1 MAGRWRDSVASGK
14 RLQGAATPVVL
25 EEALADLLTQGSYE
39 AHLRRL
45 TTYMNL
51 RRNEAR
57 RLIAHHFPSGTKV
70 SNPPSGDTLWVEL
83 THGFP
88 AMELF
93 RRCAAEGITF
103 GPGEFFTATDRY
115 RHCLRLNFSGA
126 WTTVEMQALV
136 RIGEIACDMLAEHR
150 PTERRR
156 A

>member
-1 MAGRWRDSVASGK
+1 VASNK

-45 TTYMNL
+45 TTYMNQ
-51 RRNEAR
+51 RRTEAR
-57 RLIAHHFPSGTKV
+57 RLIAHHFPGGTRV

-83 THGFP
+83 APGFSS
-88 AMELF
+88 MELF

-115 RHCLRLNFSGA
+115 RHCLRLNFSGP
-126 WTTVEMQALV
+126 WNTQHMQALA
-136 RIGEIACDMLAEHR
+136 RIGEITREMQAEDS
-150 PTERRR
+150 PPERRR